1 MCFRMAHSK
10 DLRARV
16 CAYVR
21 GGGSK
26 TEAAKIFSV
35 GRSQVYAWLRLGDQ
49 LTAKKPGPRGP
60 HKLDHDALR
69 KAVEMRPDSRLQ
81 EIAVQFGVVPS
92 AVHYGLKRLSITHK
106 KNLAI
111 RRKPKA

>member
-1 MCFRMAHSK
+1 M
-10 DLRARV
+10 
-16 CAYVR
+16 
-21 GGGSK
+21 
-26 TEAAKIFSV
+26 
-35 GRSQVYAWLRLGDQ
+35 LGMGENV
-49 LTAKKPGPRGP
+49 TAKKPGPRGP
-60 HKLDHDALR
+60 HKLHHDALR

-92 AVHYGLKRLSITHK
+92 TVHYGLKRLSITHK

>member
-1 MCFRMAHSK
+1 MAHSK

-26 TEAAKIFSV
+26 AEAARIFSV
-35 GRSQVYAWLRLGDQ
+35 GRTQVYAWLRLGDDM
-49 LTAKKPGPRGP
+49 AARKPGPKGP
-60 HKLDHDALR
+60 HKLDHNALR
-69 KAVEMRPDSRLQ
+69 KAVEARPDSRLQ
-81 EIAVQFGVVPS
+81 EIAVLFGVAPS
-92 AVHYGLKRLSITHK
+92 TVHYGLKRLSITHK